1 MLKVRLYLY
10 NRLKT
15 FLNSSLGT
23 SQIHLERLLV
33 MQALSLA
40 KLNHEKSGLN
50 NLAGVEWSCF
60 SQWGEDGIIDWLV
73 HKLPGIPQSF
83 VEFGVEDYRESNTRL
98 MLQLRNWR
106 GLVMDGSA
114 SHIASIRAQDIYWR
128 HNMTAKCAFID
139 RDNVNQLIAEAG
151 FTGEIGL
158 LSVDIDGNDYW
169 VWQAIEVVSPAIVIC
184 EYNAVLGDI
193 RQLSVPYQAD
203 FQRTRAHHSNLYFG
217 ASLPALVQLAQDKGY
232 SFVGTTSTG
241 CNAFFVRNDYASLIL
256 DSLKEVAAFPSA
268 VRESRS
274 QDGHL
279 TFVSG
284 IDRPKLIQD
293 MPFIDLETN
302 LICTLTDCGELYSTS
317 WKGVLDPD
325 WENRKGN

>member
-1 MLKVRLYLY
+1 MQIFEKIKRYFY
-10 NRLKT
+10 NRARALLLPIEQNNAKHT
-15 FLNSSLGT
+15 VLQ
-23 SQIHLERLLV
+23 SQLIAENHRKQESINC
-33 MQALSLA
+33 LSDV
-40 KLNHEKSGLN
+40 EFSG
-50 NLAGVEWSCF
+50 F
-60 SQWGEDGIIDWLV
+60 SQWGEDGIIDWLI

-128 HNMTAKCAFID
+128 HNLTAKCAFID
-139 RDNVNQLIAEAG
+139 RDNVNRLIAEAG

-169 VWQAIEVVSPAIVIC
+169 VWQAIEVVNPAIVIC

-217 ASLPALVQLAQDKGY
+217 ASLPALVKLAQDKGY

-241 CNAFFVRNDYASLIL
+241 CNAFFVRNDYAPLVL
-256 DSLKEVAAFPSA
+256 DSLKEVVAFPSA
-268 VRESRS
+268 VRESRN

-284 IDRPKLIQD
+284 IDRSRIIQD
-293 MPFIDLETN
+293 MPFVDLETN
-302 LICTLTDCGELYSTS
+302 LTSTLSDCGELYSTS
-317 WKGVLDPD
+317 WKSVLDPNWD
-325 WENRKGN
+325 NRKRN